1 MLKKSLMYFSPIFL
15 MHLNNG
21 IRDCCFFLH
30 SNVSNLHIF
39 KSSWWD
45 NDFPCPVR
53 VLNTCIVMIG
63 VFNFIGVDF
72 SPPLTG
78 GDYSTL
84 GEVKWKTCHNASIA
98 DEKYALFN
106 MPSSSTPKILIER
119 SLVTAEPFKV
129 KSKSYL
135 RGPIGRACILAL
147 FINK

>member
-1 MLKKSLMYFSPIFL
+1 MQ
-15 MHLNNG
+15 LNNG

-53 VLNTCIVMIG
+53 VLNTCIIILIG

-78 GDYSTL
+78 GDYSIL
-84 GEVKWKTCHNASIA
+84 GVVK
-98 DEKYALFN
+98 
-106 MPSSSTPKILIER
+106 
-119 SLVTAEPFKV
+119 
-129 KSKSYL
+129 
-135 RGPIGRACILAL
+135 
-147 FINK
+147 